1 MQVHWK
7 KWLDMLLM
15 TMKMLL
21 SDGSDKES
29 SKNYISGW
37 FLREQPWECIFW
49 GSNFEVVKC

>member
-29 SKNYISGW
+29 S
-37 FLREQPWECIFW
+37 WECIFW
-49 GSNFEVVKC
+49 GSNFEVVKCC